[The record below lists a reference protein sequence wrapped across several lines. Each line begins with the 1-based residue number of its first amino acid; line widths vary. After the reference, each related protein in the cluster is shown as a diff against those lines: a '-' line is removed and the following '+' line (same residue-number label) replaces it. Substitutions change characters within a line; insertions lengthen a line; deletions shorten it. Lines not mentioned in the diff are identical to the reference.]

1 MKSLRNICNEN
12 IPNSLHSLLEASI
25 LDIENT
31 IESGDTNAMFSLI
44 ISGDK
49 DKIRAA
55 RNIIYNDVVDTQK
68 QIRRKSTFKSDTLYI
83 EFFVESK
90 HDLGLWTDDTWG
102 FRIGTCNP
110 NKDEDDNYLD
120 LIYALPTI
128 HSNSENGAM
137 TLRGSTFSTRYLRMD
152 TYLKRPVYLLPEKYK
167 DLFKKLFM
175 YSFNHKSKEYNTKKD
190 EFANRV
196 IDTIKKL

>member
-1 MKSLRNICNEN
+1 MSLMYNKIFIVSMKSLKEIC
-12 IPNSLHSLLEASI
+12 EASI
-25 LDIENT
+25 LDIEDT
-31 IESGDTNAMFSLI
+31 IESGDTDALFSLI
-44 ISGDK
+44 TSGDN

-68 QIRRKSTFKSDTLYI
+68 QIRRKSAFKNDTLYI

-90 HDLGLWTDDTWG
+90 HDVGLWTDDTWG

-110 NKDEDDNYLD
+110 NKDDNYLD

-128 HSNSENGAM
+128 HSNSENGAIM
-137 TLRGSTFSTRYLRMD
+137 LRGSTFSTRYLRMD

-175 YSFNHKSKEYNTKKD
+175 YSFKYYKSKACDD
-190 EFANRV
+190 EFANKV
-196 IDTIKKL
+196 IDRIKKL